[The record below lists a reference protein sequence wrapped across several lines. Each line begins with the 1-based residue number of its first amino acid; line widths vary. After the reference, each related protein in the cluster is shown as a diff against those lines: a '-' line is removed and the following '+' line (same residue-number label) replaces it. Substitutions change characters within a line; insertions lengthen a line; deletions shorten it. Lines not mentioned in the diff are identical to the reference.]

1 MTTAAICTIGD
12 ELLAGEITDRNSAWL
27 AAQLMGLGIEVRT
40 TVSVGDRIAPLVAE
54 LQRLVAAHDVVLC
67 SGGLGPT
74 SDDRTREAIAAAAGV
89 ELELRD
95 ELADQLRAWFAE
107 RGVDMP
113 ERNLQQAHL
122 PVGAEV
128 LPPQGTAPGF
138 VLDVGGTLVGALPGV
153 PWELHA
159 MYRDAVEPRL
169 VDLDGIEPSVT
180 RVVRVSGLGESACA
194 EVLAPL
200 EDELP
205 EEVDIAYLASGG
217 ELRVKLTA
225 RGRDRDEAVART
237 DGPLERAVELL
248 GEHVVAVDTGSLEE
262 TLIARCTAAGV
273 TVAVAESAS
282 GGILADRLVRPSG
295 ASAVFLGGVVAY
307 SAAAKR
313 DLVGVDAAVLE
324 EHGTV
329 SRATTEAM
337 AVAIRE
343 RLGATFGLATTGV
356 AGEEPVEGH
365 EPGTLVWAVATP
377 DGVRSW
383 QRSLPGDRAT
393 VRRRLAQAALEGLR
407 RAL

>member
-27 AAQLMGLGIEVRT
+27 AAQLVALGIEVRT
-40 TVSVGDRIAPLVAE
+40 TVSVGDRLGPLVTE
-54 LQRLVAAHDVVLC
+54 LRRLVDAHEVVLC

-74 SDDRTREAIAAAAGV
+74 SDDRTREAVAEAAGV
-89 ELELRD
+89 ELELRE
-95 ELADQLRAWFAE
+95 ELAQRLRAWFAE

-113 ERNLQQAHL
+113 ERNLQQARV
-122 PVGAEV
+122 PVGADV

-138 VLDVGGTLVGALPGV
+138 LLEVDGTVVAALPGV

-159 MYRDAVEPRL
+159 MYREAVEPRL

-194 EVLAPL
+194 EQLAPL
-200 EDELP
+200 ESELSD
-205 EEVDIAYLASGG
+205 EVDIAYLASGG

-225 RGRDRDEAVART
+225 RGRDRAAARART
-237 DGPLERAVELL
+237 DGPLERALELL

-262 TLIARCTAAGV
+262 TLVARCTAAGV

-282 GGILADRLVRPSG
+282 GGILADRLVSPPG

-307 SAAAKR
+307 AAAAKR
-313 DLVGVDAAVLE
+313 DLVGVDPAVLE

-337 AVAIRE
+337 ASAIRE
-343 RLGATFGLATTGV
+343 RLGATYGLATTGV
-356 AGEEPVEGH
+356 AGEDPVEGH
-365 EPGTLVWAVATP
+365 DPGTLIWAVATP

-383 QRSLPGDRAT
+383 QRSLPGDRTT